1 MTFEEKYKQ
10 ETSWYGRAM
19 IMEIYHLAM
28 CNRNKVWTATRTA
41 EYFGVSIG
49 LVSENLRLAQALHQD
64 TNLIAIPSR
73 SEALKY
79 IARYSNKGTVMAEM
93 WKPKSPEVLK
103 QWINDVV
110 EEASDRLSAWE
121 MKFIADMEV
130 RVTNGQPLTEQQ
142 EKKLEEIYAD
152 KTS

>member
-1 MTFEEKYKQ
+1 MTFEEKYKN
-10 ETSWYGRAM
+10 ETSWYGKAM

-28 CNRNKVWTATRTA
+28 TQNYKWWTITRTA

-49 LVSENLRLAQALHQD
+49 LASENLRLAHVLHVNPD
-64 TNLIAIPSR
+64 LIAIPSR

-79 IARYSNKGTVMAEM
+79 ITRYSNKGPVMAEM
-93 WKPKSPEVLK
+93 WKPKSPEILK
-103 QWINDVV
+103 QWITDVV
-110 EEASDRLSAWE
+110 EEASDRLTVWE
-121 MKFIADMEV
+121 MKFISDMEV
-130 RVTNGQPLTEQQ
+130 RVNNGQQLTEQQ